1 MDKSLRPPRFDAR
14 QAMDPHD
21 WPGWWL
27 SEHTN
32 AWERTKDA
40 LRRDWLATM
49 SDFDAA
55 ASRQLARDIRGGS
68 GFGGAPSMAFFE
80 GPTTPPP
87 MVFELAEPALR
98 YGFAAASH
106 YRVHVGWDDA
116 LEAVL
121 RNEWTQR
128 PDARPW
134 SVVVDDVRRG
144 WESARGRSEDDTDP
158 GVDAL
163 PALPRPHVCVV
174 RTRSRRRRYRAC
186 PVRRR
191 RTPRPGRGATDPRA
205 TPAAGSPV
213 T

>member
-1 MDKSLRPPRFDAR
+1 MDKSLHPPRFDAR

-27 SEHTN
+27 SEHTT

-55 ASRQLARDIRGGS
+55 ASRQLARNIRGGP
-68 GFGGAPSMAFFE
+68 GLGGATVMALFE
-80 GPTTPPP
+80 GPATPPP

-106 YRVHVGWDDA
+106 YRAHAVWNDA

-128 PDARPW
+128 PDARAW

-144 WESARGRSEDDTDP
+144 WDCARSWSEDDTDP
-158 GVDAL
+158 AVVFS
-163 PALPRPHVCVV
+163 PPPRPHPCVV
-174 RTRSRRRRYRAC
+174 RTRSRRRRFRAC
-186 PVRRR
+186 PVPRRR
-191 RTPRPGRGATDPRA
+191 SPRPDRGATDPRA
-205 TPAAGSPV
+205 TRATGSPV